1 MDDPLI
7 LIVVLLVSAVSI
19 TGLVLLNRRLG
30 GWTPARLDGV
40 DAAAR
45 RLGDDV
51 IGFEPGEGVL
61 AADAGAALIEERGGK
76 RLGLV
81 LARGDRCVTRALRPE
96 EIIAITR
103 EGATLTLHLAD
114 FTLPRIVTT
123 LEDEPTAARWADRA
137 TRFTTQTRADH
148 AEPA

>member
-7 LIVVLLVSAVSI
+7 LIGVLVVSAVSI

-30 GWTPARLDGV
+30 GWTPARLESL

-45 RLGDDV
+45 HLTGDV
-51 IGFEPGEGVL
+51 IGFVPGQGVL
-61 AADAGAALIEERGGK
+61 SADVRAALIEERGGA

-96 EIIAITR
+96 EIIAVHR

-114 FTLPRIVTT
+114 FTFARAVVT
-123 LEDEPTAARWADRA
+123 LDDETIAARWAERA
-137 TRFTTQTRADH
+137 ARFTSESREGH